1 MCSRCPL
8 GAETGSSG
16 QDAETDGQ
24 CNIRT
29 NTNKK
34 HFIKRIRSSTNSVK
48 ALYLEVREEVWDY
61 LISYRYLH
69 YICFTTWFPY
79 LIIFL
84 FQIESR
90 QTNSQFIEPV
100 KEITITPCYRNQQH
114 WWHSQQLHISRRHWL
129 WRWTYSMRHSVRKPP
144 LPPGPRLSRPARG
157 LQVGVWHSTLCSA
170 TVIMISSTLLYLM
183 KILFRSVQDRDLFIR
198 CSSKKWIDFY
208 WTIILT
214 LQILK

>member
-48 ALYLEVREEVWDY
+48 ALYLEVREEGWDY

-79 LIIFL
+79 PIIFL

-90 QTNSQFIEPV
+90 QTNSQFIELV
-100 KEITITPCYRNQQH
+100 KEITITPCYRNQKH
-114 WWHSQQLHISRRHWL
+114 
-129 WRWTYSMRHSVRKPP
+129 
-144 LPPGPRLSRPARG
+144 
-157 LQVGVWHSTLCSA
+157 
-170 TVIMISSTLLYLM
+170 
-183 KILFRSVQDRDLFIR
+183 
-198 CSSKKWIDFY
+198 
-208 WTIILT
+208 
-214 LQILK
+214 